1 MKNVRVKVTLPLSM
15 ATVLM
20 VLVVMS
26 MMFPDTLAL
35 AKEQEA
41 LQVDKKVD
49 GARIS
54 KYHFSGPYAYKNL
67 AIFLIHAEDRKD
79 TSKFMTLEEALEQ
92 KKVTI
97 RETGTVN
104 TLVIENVSDDV
115 HVYIQSGD
123 IVRGGKQD
131 RTLGYDYVIPP
142 RSGKT
147 PLSSFCVERGRWR
160 QIGNEKAD
168 EFSVSNK
175 VLPSKGLK
183 IATNYGRSQS
193 SVWKEVDAIQNKL
206 SSNLGQSVRSKK
218 SESSLELTLE
228 NVEVKKAVR
237 EYVNAFSRLI
247 ENRKDTVGFAFAIN
261 GKVDG
266 ADVYSSAKLFKK
278 LWPKLLQASSVE
290 AITEIQKTKEYIV
303 PTVEAV
309 HAFLQ
314 NDEKAKISKKQINE
328 QLKVITRQSK
338 DKIVF
343 ETYKAGQQQALHK
356 NYVRVEP
363 NLLKQKIQPMRN
375 TQTRLNITHSNR
387 EQQQGQRR

>member
-1 MKNVRVKVTLPLSM
+1 MKNVRMKVTLSLTM
-15 ATVLM
+15 AMALAVS
-20 VLVVMS
+20 VVMS
-26 MMFPDTLAL
+26 MMYPNTLAI
-35 AKEQEA
+35 ASEQEA
-41 LQVDKKVD
+41 LQVDKKAD
-49 GARIS
+49 GTRINKYRIS
-54 KYHFSGPYAYKNL
+54 GPFAYKNL
-67 AIFLIHAEDRKD
+67 AIFLIHAKDRKD
-79 TSKFMTLEEALEQ
+79 ATKFMTLEEALEQ

-97 RETGTVN
+97 SETGTVN
-104 TLVIENVSDDV
+104 KLVIENVSHDV

-142 RSGKT
+142 GSGKT
-147 PLSSFCVERGRWR
+147 PLSSFCVESGRWR
-160 QIGNEKAD
+160 QRGNEKAD

-183 IATNYGRSQS
+183 LATNYGRSQS

-218 SESSLELTLE
+218 SASSLELTLE
-228 NVEVKKAVR
+228 NIEVQKAVQ

-247 ENRKDTVGFAFAIN
+247 ENRKDAVGFAFAIN
-261 GKVDG
+261 GKVEG
-266 ADVYSSAKLFKK
+266 ADIYSSGKLFKK

-290 AITEIQKTKEYIV
+290 AIAEIQKTKEYIV
-303 PTVEAV
+303 PTTEAV

-314 NDEKAKISKKQINE
+314 NDEKAKISEKQINE

-356 NYVRVEP
+356 NYVRTDP
-363 NLLKQKIQPMRN
+363 NLLKQQTQPMRN
-375 TQTRLNITHSNR
+375 SQTRLNITHSNR

>member
-1 MKNVRVKVTLPLSM
+1 MKNVRMKVTLSLATAM
-15 ATVLM
+15 ALVI
-20 VLVVMS
+20 LVVIS
-26 MMFPDTLAL
+26 MVYPNALAL
-35 AKEQEA
+35 ASEQET
-41 LQVDKKVD
+41 LQVDKKAD
-49 GARIS
+49 GSRTN
-54 KYHFSGPYAYKNL
+54 KYRFSGPYAYKNL

-79 TSKFMTLEEALEQ
+79 TTKFMTLEEALEQ

-97 RETGTVN
+97 SETGTVN
-104 TLVIENVSDDV
+104 TLVIENLSNDV
-115 HVYIQSGD
+115 YVYIQSGD

-147 PLSSFCVERGRWR
+147 PLSSFCVESGRWR
-160 QIGNEKAD
+160 QRGNEKAD

-193 SVWKEVDAIQNKL
+193 GVWKEVDTIQNKL

-228 NVEVKKAVR
+228 NIEVKKAVR
-237 EYVNAFSRLI
+237 EYVNAFSHLI
-247 ENRKDTVGFAFAIN
+247 ENKIDIVGFVFAIN

-266 ADVYSSAKLFKK
+266 ADVYSSGTLFKK
-278 LWPKLLQASSVE
+278 LWPKLLQACSVE
-290 AITEIQKTKEYIV
+290 AIAEIQKTKEYIV
-303 PTVEAV
+303 PTAQSV
-309 HAFLQ
+309 HVFLQ
-314 NDEKAKISKKQINE
+314 NDEKAKISEKQINE

-356 NYVRVEP
+356 SYIRVEP
-363 NLLKQKIQPMRN
+363 NLLKHKTQFMRN
-375 TQTRLNITHSNR
+375 SQTRLNITHSNQV
-387 EQQQGQRR
+387 QQQGQRR